1 MKWTAADVELYQ
13 KEKDY
18 IDTALIPLIPI
29 TMDDGAKTAA
39 SGGEFVQLVAGELER
54 QLKGRVFLFPPFS
67 YFLSESKP
75 LLVERLTDWASL
87 LMKQGMKYVFYVTCD
102 RSWKEQETAISDR
115 LWLVPAVPLENM
127 DESYKYDLVRDQ
139 TSGLL
144 RFFISQ
150 WS

>member
-29 TMDDGAKTAA
+29 TMASGAKTAA

-67 YFLSESKP
+67 YFLSESRQ
-75 LLVERLTDWASL
+75 LLAERLADWTNL
-87 LMKQGMKYVFYVTCD
+87 LMEQGMKYVFYVTCD
-102 RSWKEQETAISDR
+102 RAWKEQETVISDR
-115 LWLVPAVPLENM
+115 LWTVPAVPFENM
-127 DESYKYDLVRDQ
+127 DESYKYELVRDQ
-139 TSGLL
+139 ASQLL
-144 RFFISQ
+144 RFFIAR